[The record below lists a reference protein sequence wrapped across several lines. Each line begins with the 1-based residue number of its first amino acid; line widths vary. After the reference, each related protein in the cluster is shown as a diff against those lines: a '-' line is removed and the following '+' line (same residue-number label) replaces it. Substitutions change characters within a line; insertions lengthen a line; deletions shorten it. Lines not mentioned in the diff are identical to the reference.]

1 MTNSPHIATASKR
14 AELLSEAR
22 ALIGAAL
29 RDGST
34 SDPRLLEALALQLHS
49 LREDVPE
56 QLKLM
61 LDAGRF
67 FYVSGQAF
75 RGIPIAQKARSLGLE
90 VGESG
95 LTTDALILI
104 GVCSAD
110 SGGLPTAMEAY
121 ADALTLAKGSR
132 DLVREG
138 KIWFNLGSALSY
150 SGLNNEALSCFEMA
164 LTRIR
169 DVKDLA
175 PLLPGIYTNLA
186 ACHLNLDQIRQGLA
200 AIEKAIQLSS
210 EPKDA
215 HSILNRVLAE
225 NFYTRLLLEIN
236 DFETARE
243 HAKSARYF
251 ASQSKTPRA
260 DISASVAEGLTE
272 VYSGQADVG
281 ISRLTNTLERARTLK
296 VATREVLMALVKAF
310 EFIGQPDRAL
320 IYLRQ
325 MLEQQ
330 RSSQEQNVLKHVKLH
345 LEQLHPAVEDE
356 SSAIRRLQT
365 REELLEGRI
374 AKQELTRQSQ
384 ELFKARVEV
393 MERLAVAAE
402 LRDDSTGE
410 HSYRVGRM
418 SSLLAKEYG
427 CDDDTIFMIDIAAR
441 LHDIGKI
448 GIPDGILLK
457 PAPLNAAE
465 RDVMKTHTTI
475 GAEVL
480 AKSNIAHMQM
490 AEEIARHHH
499 EWWDGTGYPG
509 NQSGTGI
516 PLAARIA
523 ALADVFDAL
532 THARPYKSAWT
543 VDSAL
548 TEILSLRGRQFDPE
562 LTDMF
567 LGLVG
572 RLRREHHDLDAFL
585 GEAARHSPFLQ
596 AREKIR
602 NTLEQDPADTSQT
615 AFSRVDMQR

>member
-1 MTNSPHIATASKR
+1 MPTTTQTAESAGR
-14 AELLSEAR
+14 LREASR
-22 ALIGAAL
+22 LIDDALKKG
-29 RDGST
+29 T
-34 SDPRLLEALALQLHS
+34 CSDPRLLELSALDLANI
-49 LREDVPE
+49 RVDVPE
-56 QLKLM
+56 QLRIM
-61 LDAGRF
+61 LAAARF
-67 FYVSGQAF
+67 FYVTGHAF
-75 RGIPIAQKARSLGLE
+75 RAIPIAQMARSLGLE
-90 VGESG
+90 AALPEQ
-95 LTTDALILI
+95 TIDALIAI
-104 GVCSAD
+104 GICSAD
-110 SGGLPTAMEAY
+110 SAGLPSAMEAY
-121 ADALTLAKGSR
+121 ADALVLAQGLK
-132 DLVREG
+132 DETREA
-138 KIWFNLGSALSY
+138 KIWQNLGAALVY
-150 SGLNNEALSCFEMA
+150 SGLHSEALNCFRESLKFSDSNPA
-164 LTRIR
+164 LKGLSAGT
-169 DVKDLA
+169 
-175 PLLPGIYTNLA
+175 YTNIAL
-186 ACHLNLDQIRQGLA
+186 CHLHLDEIRQGLA
-200 AIEKAIQLSS
+200 AIQRSIDLSG
-210 EPKDA
+210 EPADPFSA
-215 HSILNRVLAE
+215 LNRVLAE
-225 NFYTRLLLEIN
+225 NYFARLLLEVN
-236 DFETARE
+236 NFDAAKLHSRLARKY
-243 HAKSARYF
+243 AADSN
-251 ASQSKTPRA
+251 TPRA

-272 VYSGQADVG
+272 VFSGQVDVG

-296 VATREVLMALVKAF
+296 VTSREALVALVKAF

-330 RSSQEQNVLKHVKLH
+330 RDSQEQNALKHVKLH
-345 LEQLHPAVEDE
+345 LQQLHPGIEDE

-365 REELLEGRI
+365 REEVLEGRI

-418 SSLLAKEYG
+418 ASLLAKEFG
-427 CDDDTIFMIDIAAR
+427 CDDDTVFMIDIAAR

-465 RDVMKTHTTI
+465 RDVMKSHTTI

-509 NQSGTGI
+509 SQSSSGI
-516 PLAARIA
+516 PLAARIT

-543 VDSAL
+543 LDSAL

-562 LTDMF
+562 LTDLF
-567 LGLVG
+567 LGLVA
-572 RLRREHHDLDAFL
+572 RLRREHDNLDLFL
-585 GEAARHSPFLQ
+585 GAAAKESPFLQ
-596 AREKIR
+596 ARDRIR
-602 NTLEQDPADTSQT
+602 LTLEKDPDDGAQSSI
-615 AFSRVDMQR
+615 SRLDMQR